1 MDPIDF
7 PSAPT
12 IAIPR
17 ALESAGLSAD
27 DISLFEVNEAFA
39 VVVPILQKILGYDPA
54 KINVKGCVVSSLGQ
68 YQN

>member
-7 PSAPT
+7 PSAPA

-17 ALESAGLSAD
+17 ALEAAGLSAD
-27 DISLFEVNEAFA
+27 DIALFEVNEAFA

-54 KINVKGCVVSSLGQ
+54 KINVKG
-68 YQN
+68 